1 MKFLKR
7 LARTAG
13 AIALTLTGSCAT
25 PESEAVMAATA
36 AAPAPVPI
44 PTGPA
49 LWRMTDGD
57 TTVYLFGTVHAL
69 PEDAEWYAARIQ
81 RAFAASDELVTEIDM
96 GGDPTEMAGLFAEAA
111 RLSRGRNLRELMTF
125 ENRAQYENALTAL
138 GVPVEAL
145 DAVEPWYA
153 ALNVTTLPLIR
164 SGFDPDSGVDQV
176 LTARGAGKRRAA
188 LETVAEQV
196 ALFDG
201 LPMDA
206 QLALLDGAVEGVD
219 SVAETLGAMVD
230 SWLAGDADGLAA
242 LMNADMED
250 PALFQRL
257 LYDRNARW
265 VDWIETRMETPGT
278 VFIAVGA
285 GHLAGEGSVQDLLGA
300 RGREVERVWQ

>member
-1 MKFLKR
+1 MKLR
-7 LARTAG
+7 NWIARIAG
-13 AIALTLTGSCAT
+13 ALGIALAAGCAGSVAE
-25 PESEAVMAATA
+25 PPLVAA

-44 PTGPA
+44 PSGPA
-49 LWRMTDGD
+49 LWKLSDAD
-57 TTVYLFGTVHAL
+57 TTIYLFGTVHAL
-69 PEDAEWYAARIQ
+69 PDGAEWYDARIE

-96 GGDPTEMAGLFAEAA
+96 AASASAAGNFAEAA
-111 RLSRGRNLRELMTF
+111 QLSRGRNLRELMSF

-145 DAVEPWYA
+145 DPVEPWYA
-153 ALNVTTLPLIR
+153 ALNITMLPLIQ
-164 SGFDPDSGVDQV
+164 SGFNSDSGVDHV
-176 LTARGAGKRRAA
+176 LTVRGADKRRAA
-188 LETVAEQV
+188 LETVEEQV

-201 LPMDA
+201 LPMEA

-219 SVAETLGAMVD
+219 STVATLEAMVE
-230 SWLAGDADGLAA
+230 SWLKGDAEGLAA
-242 LMNADMED
+242 QMNADMDD

-285 GHLAGEGSVQDLLGA
+285 GHLAGAGSVQDLLGS

>member
-1 MKFLKR
+1 MKFFKR

-13 AIALTLTGSCAT
+13 AIALTLTGGCA
-25 PESEAVMAATA
+25 AADNETALVA
-36 AAPAPVPI
+36 AAPVAALS
-44 PTGPA
+44 GPA
-49 LWRMTDGD
+49 LWRVSDAD

-69 PEDAEWYAARIQ
+69 PEGADWYDARIES
-81 RAFAASDELVTEIDM
+81 AFTASDELVTEIDM
-96 GGDPTEMAGLFAEAA
+96 AGDPAAMASLFADAA
-111 RLSRGRNLRELMTF
+111 RLSRGRNLRELMSF
-125 ENRAQYENALTAL
+125 ENRAQYESALTAL

-145 DAVEPWYA
+145 DSVEPWYA

-164 SGFDPDSGVDQV
+164 SGFNPDSGVDQV
-176 LTARGAGKRRAA
+176 LTERGAGKQRSA
-188 LETVAEQV
+188 LETVEEQV

-219 SVAETLGAMVD
+219 SVAETLEAMVD
-230 SWLAGDADGLAA
+230 RWLAGDADGLAT
-242 LMNADMED
+242 LMNADMDD

-285 GHLAGEGSVQDLLGA
+285 GHLAGTGSVQDLLGQ
-300 RGREVERVWQ
+300 RGREVERVW

>member
-13 AIALTLTGSCAT
+13 AIALTLTGSCASL
-25 PESEAVMAATA
+25 ENDIAL
-36 AAPAPVPI
+36 AAPAPAADRS
-44 PTGPA
+44 GPA
-49 LWRMTDGD
+49 LWRMSDGD
-57 TTVYLFGTVHAL
+57 TTIYLFGTVHAL
-69 PEDAEWYAARIQ
+69 PEGAEWYDARIE
-81 RAFAASDELVTEIDM
+81 RAFTESDELVTEIDM
-96 GGDPTEMAGLFAEAA
+96 VGDPAEMAGLFADAA
-111 RLSRGRNLRELMTF
+111 RLSRGRNLRELMSF
-125 ENRAQYENALTAL
+125 ENRAQYETALTGL

-164 SGFDPDSGVDQV
+164 SGFNPDSGVDQV
-176 LTARGAGKRRAA
+176 LTTRGEGKRRAA
-188 LETVAEQV
+188 LETVEEQV

-242 LMNADMED
+242 LMNADMDD

-285 GHLAGEGSVQDLLGA
+285 GHLAGAGSVQDLLGQ
-300 RGREVERVWQ
+300 RGREVERVLQ